1 MEVNPIGNATF
12 PTGTDQLLAA
22 AEQPVSLNGPQEP
35 TEAPSVPDND
45 VVSPQN
51 SSSGANYANGRGTGR
66 ATPPLAQ
73 AATEVFA
80 PGIAVSVSYQQV
92 HNHQEIVTVFKDA
105 STGQIVNQVP
115 PEILLRLAAFFD
127 QMAGGLVDSNA

>member
-1 MEVNPIGNATF
+1 MDVNPIGNATF
-12 PTGTDQLLAA
+12 PTGADTLLAA
-22 AEQPVSLNGPQEP
+22 VEQPISLDGPDEP
-35 TEAPSVPDND
+35 TEAPTLSESAGPSDTDAVAPNGKRSTSV
-45 VVSPQN
+45 Q
-51 SSSGANYANGRGTGR
+51 
-66 ATPPLAQ
+66 PPLAQ

-80 PGIAVSVSYQQV
+80 PGIAVSVSYQVV

-105 STGQIVNQVP
+105 STGQVVNQVP